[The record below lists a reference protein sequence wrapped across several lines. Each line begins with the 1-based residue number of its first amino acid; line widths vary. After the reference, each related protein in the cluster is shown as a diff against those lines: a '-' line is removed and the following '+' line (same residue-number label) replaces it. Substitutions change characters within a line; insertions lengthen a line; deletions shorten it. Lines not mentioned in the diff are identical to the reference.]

1 MIYNQN
7 LSVEQIIKQSVQEAK
22 LQKAKARRL
31 AVSYTH
37 LTLPPPPY
45 V

>member
-1 MIYNQN
+1 MAKKEASKKVVDDKPAAQPKKEVA
-7 LSVEQIIKQSVQEAK
+7 VEPVE
-22 LQKAKARRL
+22 